1 MSLKIVIEEKALHE
15 IIEIVK
21 WYSKKSL
28 VASENFEKEIKEALE
43 YLGNTIIEHRK
54 VLNDIQILSLKIFPY
69 NIYFSKKVLNNELF
83 IIAILH
89 NKRGKPFIKSRL
101 DI

>member
-1 MSLKIVIEEKALHE
+1 MSLKILIEEKALHE

-28 VASENFEKEIKEALE
+28 VASANFENEINEALE
-43 YLGNTIIEHRK
+43 YLRNPIIEHRK
-54 VLNDIQILSLKIFPY
+54 VQNGIQILSLKIFPY
-69 NIYFSKKVLNNELF
+69 NIYFSKKVPNNELL

-89 NKRGKPFIKSRL
+89 NKRGKHFIKSRL